1 MYPTTGLSLN
11 NAFGGG
17 IRPQNAVR
25 RQRRVKLTRM
35 FPFQYKFSQ
44 MGNEKSGGMDKS
56 DNDNTLSLLP
66 GKKFLLTEFKEVKT

>member
-1 MYPTTGLSLN
+1 M
-11 NAFGGG
+11 
-17 IRPQNAVR
+17 
-25 RQRRVKLTRM
+25 RM